1 MRTIKNRIPLAMVM
15 ILGFLFVAYVFV
27 PHRIAQ
33 DYFDWFLSW
42 SRAMSP
48 FAVILGVMSLGR
60 VHWTKIKRKAPKWQY
75 SFVTLGSLIFTAFAG
90 FYWGRETG
98 TPYMWLFENV
108 QMPLTSTTF
117 SLLAFYIA
125 SASYKAF
132 RARSAEATVLLIAA
146 VIVMIAQVPLGMAIS
161 RRVPEL
167 SQWILSVPNMAA
179 TRAIMIGVGLG
190 GMSVSVRILLGI
202 ERTYLGS
209 D

>member
-1 MRTIKNRIPLAMVM
+1 MKTIKNRIPLAMVM
-15 ILGFLFVAYVFV
+15 TLGFLFVGYVFI
-27 PHRIAQ
+27 PHRIAK

-42 SRAMSP
+42 TRAMSP
-48 FAVILGVMSLGR
+48 FAVVLGVMSLTR
-60 VHWTKIKRKAPKWQY
+60 THWTKIKRKAPKWQY
-75 SFVTLGSLIFTAFAG
+75 SIITLASLVFTTFSA
-90 FYWGRETG
+90 FYWGREPG

-108 QMPLTSTTF
+108 QMPLSSTIF

-132 RARSAEATVLLIAA
+132 RARSPEATVLLLAA
-146 VIVMIAQVPLGMAIS
+146 IIVMIAQVPIGMAIS
-161 RRVPEL
+161 KWIPDI
-167 SQWILSVPNMAA
+167 SHWILSVPNMAA

>member
-1 MRTIKNRIPLAMVM
+1 MKLIKNRLPLAIV
-15 ILGFLFVAYVFV
+15 IVLGFLFVGYAFV
-27 PHRIAQ
+27 PHRIAE
-33 DYFDWFLSW
+33 DYRNWFLTW
-42 SRAMSP
+42 SRSMSP
-48 FAVILGVMSLGR
+48 FAVLLGIMSFSKN
-60 VHWTKIKRKAPKWQY
+60 HWTRIKRKVPNWY
-75 SFVTLGSLIFTAFAG
+75 FSVVTFIGLVFTAFAG
-90 FYWGRETG
+90 FYWGREAG
-98 TPYMWLFENV
+98 TIYMWIFENI
-108 QMPLTSTTF
+108 QIPTGATIF

-132 RARSAEATVLLIAA
+132 RARSAEATVLLVAA

-161 RRVPEL
+161 RWIPDI

-179 TRAIMIGVGLG
+179 TRAIFIGVGLG